1 MGINVIVLEFFS
13 ALIDIY
19 IFYFLN
25 VKISHVKYK
34 KKIYLKSAFL
44 MHDTTM
50 YTYLYMYV

>member
-44 MHDTTM
+44 MHDPTI

>member
-25 VKISHVKYK
+25 VKIVMLNTK
-34 KKIYLKSAFL
+34 KKDIFEIAFL
-44 MHDTTM
+44 MHDTTI
-50 YTYLYMYV
+50 YIYI